1 MSRDLE
7 GAGQLSVSGAI
18 NKTHNKCAENFNLSG
33 TQTGVHLG
41 CLNNNNDCA
50 LKLIRL
56 PY

>member
-18 NKTHNKCAENFNLSG
+18 NKTHNKCAENFNLIG

-41 CLNNNNDCA
+41 WLKIITTA
-50 LKLIRL
+50 L
-56 PY
+56 